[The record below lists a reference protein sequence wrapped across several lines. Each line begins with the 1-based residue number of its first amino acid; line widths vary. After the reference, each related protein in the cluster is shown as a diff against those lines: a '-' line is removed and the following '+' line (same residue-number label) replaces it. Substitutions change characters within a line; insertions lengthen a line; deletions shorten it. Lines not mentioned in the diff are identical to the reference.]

1 MFKISS
7 TELIGS
13 GYSLP
18 LLKRIKVTYPI
29 NLLIRTQQNQQTY
42 HHEDYCTNT
51 KLYKHLPRASYSW
64 IPLNTASFATSG
76 LIVKPSMMCIMLL
89 FHKTC
94 SLLEFLTG
102 SFISINHRVNG
113 REEQPLV
120 SASLHDFIKPEI

>member
-1 MFKISS
+1 MKSALLSS
-7 TELIGS
+7 SGAGIHCLSSNELK
-13 GYSLP
+13 L
-18 LLKRIKVTYPI
+18 TYPI
-29 NLLIRTQQNQQTY
+29 NLLICIQQNQQTY

-51 KLYKHLPRASYSW
+51 KPYKHLPSATYSC
-64 IPLNTASFATSG
+64 IPLNTASFAAFG
-76 LIVKPSMMCIMLL
+76 LIVKPSMMCIILL

-120 SASLHDFIKPEI
+120 SASLHDFIKPKI